1 MLAIMPQAQPADLS
15 QRLLA
20 WYDRSARSLPWR
32 TPPGSNLRPD
42 PYHVWLSE
50 VMLQQTTVTAVIPYF
65 QAFLARWPTVAAL
78 AAAPLD
84 EVLAAWAGLGY
95 YARARNLHKCAVMVA
110 ERLGGVFPDSEE
122 ALRALPGIGDYTAAA
137 IAAIAFGQPA
147 AVLDGNVERV
157 MARLFAVREAL
168 PAARPRLKALAAGLT
183 PALRP
188 GDYAQA
194 AMYLGATVFTPRNPA
209 CVLCPWRQDCRAVAE
224 GDPESLPLKAPRPER
239 PLRRGIAFWTLRK
252 DGAVLIRRRPD
263 KGLLGGMLEF
273 PSTPWRDQDWSLDEA
288 AAQAPAEADWR
299 LLPGRVRHVFTHFE
313 LELSVAAGDI
323 RRKPELALGLWCP
336 LEDLPRQGLPTVMKK
351 ILRHALAKAY

>member
-1 MLAIMPQAQPADLS
+1 MLAIMPQAQPADLAL
-15 QRLLA
+15 RLLA
-20 WYDRSARSLPWR
+20 WYDRNARTLPWR
-32 TPPGSNLRPD
+32 APPGSNQRPA

-50 VMLQQTTVTAVIPYF
+50 VMLQQTTVAAVVPYF

-78 AAAPLD
+78 AAAPQD

-95 YARARNLHKCAVMVA
+95 YARARNLHKCAQVVT
-110 ERLGGVFPDSEE
+110 ERLEGIFPATEE

-147 AVLDGNVERV
+147 TVLDGNVERV
-157 MARLFAVREAL
+157 MARLFALREPL
-168 PAARPRLKALAAGLT
+168 PAARPRLKDLAATLT

-194 AMYLGATVFTPRNPA
+194 AMDLGATVCTPRNPA

-224 GDPESLPLKAPRPER
+224 GAPESLPLKAAKPQR
-239 PLRRGIAFWTLRK
+239 PLRRGIAFWSMRK

-273 PSTPWRDQDWSLDEA
+273 PSTPWREADWSLDEA
-288 AAQAPAEADWR
+288 AAQAPAEAEWR

-313 LELSVAAGDI
+313 LELGVAAGDI